1 MLGVE
6 VRREGGGCWCR
17 LGGWGKKEK
26 EGYQLGFRGGKY
38 LKVEEENDEEV

>member
-1 MLGVE
+1 

-26 EGYQLGFRGGKY
+26 EGYQLGLG
-38 LKVEEENDEEV
+38 VVNT